1 MSDKVIEHRKFVCA
15 NADNNNN
22 KFWEYALY
30 EDMTVV
36 IKYGRIGATCTT
48 EPRKAITRSKLD
60 SKIREKTKPGR
71 AEGEYREIEVVAAPT
86 GPSGP
91 SAKVQNVK
99 ATAVRDIAKGDTVL
113 EKLVHRLAEANRH
126 ELHVASGGQLDI
138 DLTTG
143 LVTTPI
149 GIITQGNI
157 DQARALLKGF
167 VEPVQKQA
175 FDTSDFKSK
184 LNDYLMLVPQKVGH
198 RGWHRTFISNDAAL
212 QRQSQLLDQ
221 LESSISLAE
230 QRVKDTEK
238 AAAKAAGKKVD
249 DKVFEVELSV
259 IDPSSA
265 EFKRIVAFY
274 EKGRNTMH
282 TSHRLK
288 PVRAYT
294 VHIPSMRQEFD
305 NDGAKLPNVWE
316 LWHGTRTHNVLSIL
330 KNKLIIPKSGGSIA
344 ITGRMFGDG
353 LYFSDQSTK
362 SLNYAYGYWDG
373 GARDNNCFMF
383 LAQVA
388 MGNYYTPNRPLSNIP
403 AGYDSCYAVGG
414 QSGVMNNEMIV
425 YRTSQADIRTLV
437 EFSGD

>member
-22 KFWEYALY
+22 KFWEYILY
-30 EDMTVV
+30 EDMTAI
-36 IKYGRIGATCTT
+36 IKYGRIGSTCT
-48 EPRKAITRSKLD
+48 EEKRKPFTRAKID

-71 AEGEYREIEVVAAPT
+71 AEGEYREIAVVAAPT

-91 SAKVQNVK
+91 SQKVENVK
-99 ATAVRDIAKGDTVL
+99 ATAARDIAKGDTVL
-113 EKLVHRLAEANRH
+113 EKLIHRLAEANRH

-149 GIITQGNI
+149 GIVTQSNI
-157 DQARALLKGF
+157 DQARILLKDF
-167 VEPVQKQA
+167 VTPVQAQA
-175 FDTSDFKSK
+175 FDTSDFKNK

-221 LESSISLAE
+221 LESSIDLAA
-230 QRVKDTEK
+230 QRLKDAEK
-238 AAAKAAGKKVD
+238 AAAKAAGKPID
-249 DKVFEVELSV
+249 EKVFNVELSV
-259 IDPSSA
+259 IDPNSA

-274 EKGRNTMH
+274 EKGRNSIH
-282 TSHRLK
+282 TSHRLR
-288 PVRAYT
+288 PVRAYN
-294 VHIPSMRQEFD
+294 VHIPSMREEFLL
-305 NDGAKLPNVWE
+305 DGANMSNVWE

-330 KNKLIIPKSGGSIA
+330 KNKLIVPKSGGSYT

-353 LYFSDQSTK
+353 IYASDQSTK
-362 SLNYAYGYWDG
+362 ALNYAQGYWDG

-383 LAQVA
+383 MVKFG
-388 MGNYYTPNRPLSNIP
+388 MGNYHTPQRPISHIP
-403 AGYDSCYAVGG
+403 SGFDSCYAVGG
-414 QSGVMNNEMIV
+414 KSGVMNNEMIV
-425 YRTSQADIRTLV
+425 YRTSQADIHTLV
-437 EFSGD
+437 EFTGD